1 MKTALTIPRATA
13 GNSGAMVIM
22 VGTIVVVVIVDGP
35 TKGGWI
41 CGPTKGGSMPVITPG
56 PPVITPGPPVIT
68 PGPPVIPVGSVG
80 PPAATKGPSMSTICR
95 RLGKGPRIEVRS
107 GS

>member
-56 PPVITPGPPVIT
+56 PPVITPGPPVI
-68 PGPPVIPVGSVG
+68 PVGSVG